1 VLSPRRVASSP
12 GRFFVTSRRAAM
24 SLPTHRARDL
34 AGAHDGA
41 VLAVRFSRDAA
52 HCVTC
57 GRDRAFALWNARKG
71 TLLRAYRGGH
81 AREVRDASC
90 ARDGARIAT
99 CGGDRGVF
107 LWDVATGASVRRW
120 SGHEGEG
127 GANATALCGPGD
139 ALCAS
144 AGYDASVRLWDCR
157 ASGARAMQVMHA
169 RTGVAFGDSVTSLS
183 VDEDGAK
190 IAAGCVDG
198 CARTIDLRNGKCH
211 VDSVGAPVTSVCFS
225 HDKQCL
231 IVGCLTS
238 RVALLDCASGN
249 AMATYRGHVAERA
262 KTECRFSNTDAH
274 VVASSEDGR
283 VVFWD
288 LVTGDVVRELQAHD
302 RSTVVCSI
310 DYAPE
315 GAEPAMAT
323 CAADGTARYWTAPP
337 TTQ

>member
-1 VLSPRRVASSP
+1 
-12 GRFFVTSRRAAM
+12 M

-127 GANATALCGPGD
+127 GANATAL
-139 ALCAS
+139 ARR
-144 AGYDASVRLWDCR
+144 RLAD
-157 ASGARAMQVMHA
+157 
-169 RTGVAFGDSVTSLS
+169 
-183 VDEDGAK
+183 DGA
-190 IAAGCVDG
+190 
-198 CARTIDLRNGKCH
+198 ARGR
-211 VDSVGAPVTSVCFS
+211 
-225 HDKQCL
+225 
-231 IVGCLTS
+231 
-238 RVALLDCASGN
+238 
-249 AMATYRGHVAERA
+249 
-262 KTECRFSNTDAH
+262 CR
-274 VVASSEDGR
+274 
-283 VVFWD
+283 
-288 LVTGDVVRELQAHD
+288 
-302 RSTVVCSI
+302 
-310 DYAPE
+310 
-315 GAEPAMAT
+315 
-323 CAADGTARYWTAPP
+323 
-337 TTQ
+337 